1 MIDLGLNQY
10 KIKEIKYELKEGKT
24 VIFKL
29 NYCNLEDVEIVEEEE
44 KQETKK
50 QFEDRKTREMIDA
63 SKNMFSSYRTKS
75 QNRKIKSL
83 QEIGNII
90 SENELFVDD
99 ELTTQEK
106 SKKLIEKDAKQD
118 AKVIKER
125 VENAIG
131 TNEPLS
137 VELANAPDERAFN
150 EVAWTNKRNLRLSDS
165 NVPDEIKKVWEDD
178 LNKKEENKE

>member
-1 MIDLGLNQY
+1 MIDLGLNQH

-90 SENELFVDD
+90 SENEPFVDD

-106 SKKLIEKDAKQD
+106 SKKLIEKDAKED

-125 VENAIG
+125 IDNSIG

-150 EVAWTNKRNLRLSDS
+150 EVVWTNKRNLILSDS
-165 NVPDEIKKVWEDD
+165 NVPDNIKKVWEDD
-178 LNKKEENKE
+178 LKKKEENGE

>member
-10 KIKEIKYELKEGKT
+10 KIEEIKYKVNEGKT

-29 NYCNLEDVEIVEEEE
+29 DNSNLVDVEVIEEEE

-75 QNRKIKSL
+75 QDKKIKNL

-90 SENELFVDD
+90 SKNEFFVDD

-150 EVAWTNKRNLRLSDS
+150 EVVWTNKRNLRLSDS
-165 NVPDEIKKVWEDD
+165 NVPDKIKKVWEDD
-178 LNKKEENKE
+178 LKKKEENGE